1 MGWRDGKVWE
11 RLFVLGFSLEG
22 IGTTWH
28 LTISSNVDAIAT
40 KWRARGVM
48 VYVGIDG

>member
-1 MGWRDGKVWE
+1 MKVRE
-11 RLFVLGFSLEG
+11 LLVVLDFSLEG

-40 KWRARGVM
+40 KRRARGEIADA
-48 VYVGIDG
+48 GIEG